1 MRRLCVFPES
11 RGTSLSGVARAC
23 GLTMLLTMPSAY
35 RWYLARVGGVD
46 LGGHVLRLDE
56 DNVLVDSAGLDVGF
70 VSRLGAAEPR

>member
-1 MRRLCVFPES
+1 
-11 RGTSLSGVARAC
+11 
-23 GLTMLLTMPSAY
+23 MLLTMPSAY

-46 LGGHVLRLDE
+46 LGGHVVRLDE